1 MQQAG
6 GREKTMV
13 AENIAEIGIAE
24 AHDRQKVK
32 ATALRIVEAR
42 FTRFQPVWVEKH
54 LAILCALR
62 AQFGADI
69 DKAIILA
76 VIGQRMMRGPTQ
88 PDLNYE
94 QALRGGVPEYQGRF
108 TNIESIAAASGIPR
122 ETVRRK
128 IAELQTLGWVSRGE
142 GGELHVTTRVGSD
155 LDGITKLVME
165 LSASV
170 FEAINHELQMP
181 DADSPSS

>member
-1 MQQAG
+1 MTDSTG
-6 GREKTMV
+6 
-13 AENIAEIGIAE
+13 EIGIPE
-24 AHDRQKVK
+24 AGSRQRVK
-32 ATALRIVEAR
+32 EAALQIVRER
-42 FTRFQPVWVEKH
+42 FTRFQPLWVEKH

-69 DKAIILA
+69 DKAIILS

-88 PDLNYE
+88 PDLSYE

-128 IAELQTLGWVSRGE
+128 VAELQSLGWVSRGE
-142 GGELHVTTRVGSD
+142 GGEIHVIARVGTD
-155 LDGITKLVME
+155 LDGITSLVME
-165 LSASV
+165 MSASV
-170 FEAINHELQMP
+170 FEAINHELHVP
-181 DADSPSS
+181 DADSPSG